1 MKTTISVSV
10 DVEVILKVKER
21 GLVPSTICNE
31 ALWRAVGDP
40 SLLNE
45 KAEQINKEL
54 DELTRTKDEFAR
66 SQVRDKELAEAKVR
80 EFLKLPETVVD
91 NKEALVYWSK
101 ILGRSVEE
109 LVRLRTQG
117 SSKP

>member
-10 DVEVILKVKER
+10 DVEVILKAKAK

-45 KAEQINKEL
+45 RAEQLSKEI
-54 DELTRTKDEFAR
+54 DELTRTKVEFERSKEKEKEQSEKKLDEF
-66 SQVRDKELAEAKVR
+66 LALPKV
-80 EFLKLPETVVD
+80 LD
-91 NKEALVYWSK
+91 NEVALEYWSRN
-101 ILGRSVEE
+101 LGRSVEE
-109 LVRLRTQG
+109 LTRLYKEANR
-117 SSKP
+117 KP